1 MLKEVASRTMV
12 AGSPAQVVGK
22 VTGEAMHQQ
31 LSLAL
36 QPAQHHCLIPV
47 MICLLTRKIYEPQER
62 DQGPLACTGSSHS
75 RLRSVRPSG
84 DPHGSEGHAKMLRPR
99 LRAGNPALKME
110 HWLRTEL
117 RVAGDSCEAG
127 GEQFDQLIHGAA
139 EQQSDGKPVAQLT
152 FERQQQ
158 GHEVCVVLRQPES
171 MPSLFM
177 D

>member
-1 MLKEVASRTMV
+1 
-12 AGSPAQVVGK
+12 
-22 VTGEAMHQQ
+22 
-31 LSLAL
+31 
-36 QPAQHHCLIPV
+36 
-47 MICLLTRKIYEPQER
+47 
-62 DQGPLACTGSSHS
+62 
-75 RLRSVRPSG
+75 
-84 DPHGSEGHAKMLRPR
+84 MLRPW

-158 GHEVCVVLRQPES
+158 GHEVRAVSGHPASL
-171 MPSLFM
+171 PSLAM
-177 D
+177 I